1 LSEVRAAI
9 FGGAFD
15 PIHNAHLAVARAAA
29 ERFHLDRVLLIPNY
43 RPPHKGGKT
52 HAPYEDR
59 LRMVEIACEELNRVG
74 GTRFEASRL
83 EDGSGSSYSIDTIHK
98 VRAMLGPHDE
108 LFFIIGADAFA
119 DLRSWHRWRD
129 VAQAVRFIVAARPD
143 YCYDAPAEAKAER
156 LDEINFTT
164 SSSDLR
170 NRIRSGDSKL
180 DAPRGVIE
188 YIRTRRLYTDTS
200 N

>member
-1 LSEVRAAI
+1 M
-9 FGGAFD
+9 
-15 PIHNAHLAVARAAA
+15 AVARTAA
-29 ERFHLDRVLLIPNY
+29 EKFHLNRVLLIPNY

-59 LRMVEIACEELNRVG
+59 FRMVEIACGDLNRAG

-83 EDGSGSSYSIDTIHK
+83 EDGSGSSYSIDTIQK
-98 VRAMLGPHDE
+98 VRATLQPKDE
-108 LFFIIGADAFA
+108 LFFIIGADAFS
-119 DLRSWHRWRD
+119 DLPSWHRWRD
-129 VAQAVRFIVAARPD
+129 VAHAVRFIVAARPG
-143 YCYDAPAEAKAER
+143 YSYDAPGEAKAER

-170 NRIRSGDSKL
+170 KRIGNGDSKL
-180 DAPRGVIE
+180 DAPDGVIE
-188 YIRTRRLYTDTS
+188 YIRSRALYKGTS